1 MIQED
6 YLSRWRWRFLL
17 PLLIFMIAWNVIPL
31 LWVLGMSFYR
41 LNLVSGMSPRFLGL
55 ENYKSLLNDPYFW
68 DRFQITFSYVL
79 IAVALEIVIGFALG
93 FLFNSQ
99 DVMGKKIMLPI
110 LFAPM
115 MIAPVASGVFFRF
128 MYDPYWGVI
137 NHFLNGVFG
146 FTIQFLEESKWAFPA
161 VVAVD
166 VWMWS
171 PFMALMCIA
180 GLQAVPSYLLE
191 AAEIDRVSWWTK
203 FRYVILPA
211 MSPVFVL
218 GALLRT
224 IDAFKT
230 FDTIFVMTGGGPG
243 SSTELLSLSLYR
255 MAFLFFNTGKAS
267 SLAIVMLFISIAFT
281 SIYLM
286 LIPKSEVRGR

>member
-1 MIQED
+1 MMQED
-6 YLSRWRWRFLL
+6 YLSKWRWRFLL
-17 PLLIFMIAWNVIPL
+17 PVLIFMIAWNVIPL

-41 LNLVSGMSPRFLGL
+41 LNLVSGMPPRFLGV
-55 ENYKSLLNDPYFW
+55 ENYGNLFSDPYFW
-68 DRFQITFSYVL
+68 DRFRITFSYVL

-99 DVMGKKIMLPI
+99 DVWGKKVMLPI

-115 MIAPVASGVFFRF
+115 MIAPVASGIFFRF

-137 NHFLNGVFG
+137 NHFLNEIFGV
-146 FTIQFLEESKWAFPA
+146 TIQFLEEPGWAFPA

-180 GLQAVPSYLLE
+180 GLQAVPSHLLE

-211 MSPVFVL
+211 ISPVFVL

-243 SSTELLSLSLYR
+243 ASTELLSLSLYR

>member
-1 MIQED
+1 MQEN
-6 YLSRWRWRFLL
+6 YLSKWRWRFLL
-17 PLLIFMIAWNVIPL
+17 PVLIFMIAWNVIPL

-41 LNLVSGMSPRFLGL
+41 LNLVSGMPPRFLGM
-55 ENYKSLLNDPYFW
+55 ENYASLFNDPYFW
-68 DRFQITFSYVL
+68 DRFRITFSYVL
-79 IAVALEIVIGFALG
+79 IAVALEIIIGFALG

-99 DVMGKKIMLPI
+99 DVWGKKVMLPI

-115 MIAPVASGVFFRF
+115 MIAPVASGIFFRF

-137 NHFLNGVFG
+137 NYFLSEVFG
-146 FTIQFLEESKWAFPA
+146 VTIQFLEESKWAFPA
-161 VVAVD
+161 VIAVD

-180 GLQAVPSYLLE
+180 GLQAVPSHLLE
-191 AAEIDRVSWWTK
+191 AAEIDRVSWWNK

-211 MSPVFVL
+211 MSPIFIL

-243 SSTELLSLSLYR
+243 ASTELLSLSLYR

-267 SLAIVMLFISIAFT
+267 SLAIVMLFVSIAFT

-286 LIPKSEVRGR
+286 LIPKSEARGR